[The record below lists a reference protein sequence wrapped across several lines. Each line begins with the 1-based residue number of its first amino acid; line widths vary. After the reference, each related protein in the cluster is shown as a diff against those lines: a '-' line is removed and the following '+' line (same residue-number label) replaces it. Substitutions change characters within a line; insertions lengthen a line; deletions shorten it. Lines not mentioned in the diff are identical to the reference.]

1 MRTTIARRAC
11 VLVPVFVLVFSL
23 GVLAQSRV
31 PVSYNPPTS
40 ARDLNSTLGELMRVA
55 PLTNQ
60 DLTNLQR
67 SGGRFHWV
75 KFWQRDRAHKAQI
88 AGALR
93 RNLQSA
99 VPSLIHDAQ
108 ASGGSLSTTFKL
120 YKDLSV
126 VCESLDS
133 ILPPGSRDGNGEFKA
148 LNTDLSDLNRIRED
162 ISSYI
167 QQTAASI
174 ESKNPQVVL
183 SAGGFPKKIIID
195 DNIPDKP
202 RKKRRSSS
210 Q

>member
-1 MRTTIARRAC
+1 MTTTIARRAC
-11 VLVPVFVLVFSL
+11 VLIPVFVLVFSL
-23 GVLAQSRV
+23 GVSAQSRV
-31 PVSYNPPTS
+31 PVAYNPAPS
-40 ARDLNSTLGELMRVA
+40 VRDLNSTLGELMRVA

-60 DLTNLQR
+60 DLTSLQR
-67 SGGRFHWV
+67 HGGRFHWV
-75 KFWQRDRAHKAQI
+75 KFWQRDRVHKSQI

-99 VPSLIHDAQ
+99 VPSLIHEAQ

-133 ILPPGSRDGNGEFKA
+133 ILPPGSRDSNAEFKA

-183 SAGGFPKKIIID
+183 SAGGYPKKIIID